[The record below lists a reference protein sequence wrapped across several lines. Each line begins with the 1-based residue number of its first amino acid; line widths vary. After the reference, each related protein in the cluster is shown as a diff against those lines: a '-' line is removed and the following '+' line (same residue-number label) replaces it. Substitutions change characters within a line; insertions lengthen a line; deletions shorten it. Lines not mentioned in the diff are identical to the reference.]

1 MRQMIILKR
10 LLTVEAAGKQA
21 RRTEKLRSVAG
32 FESEKPLENIDY
44 GFNHSLDRDKI
55 EELGRLDFLE
65 AKENVIIGPPGVGKS
80 MIATGI

>member
-1 MRQMIILKR
+1 MIILKR

-21 RRTEKLRSVAG
+21 RRTEKLRSAAG

-65 AKENVIIGPPGVGKS
+65 AKEIDTYIARCKS
-80 MIATGI
+80 IMRRSPL

>member
-21 RRTEKLRSVAG
+21 RRTEKLRSAAG

-65 AKENVIIGPPGVGKS
+65 AKEIDTYIARCKS
-80 MIATGI
+80 IMRRSPL